1 MQLTL
6 TPETPEEALTVRA
19 LEARAMER
27 GETLVELFHPWTID
41 QAFAAVDRAALTE
54 ESVQAA
60 EARGRAARQ
69 LRDAQTVLANPEA

>member
-6 TPETPEEALTVRA
+6 TPETTEEELQVRA
-19 LEARAMER
+19 ILAGAMKE
-27 GETLVELFHPWTID
+27 GQTLAEKYRPWTID
-41 QAFAAVDRAALTE
+41 QAFAAVDRAPLSE